1 MLRIQ
6 DPPETEKVEAGREL
20 DELARE
26 GARRMLVTALEA
38 EVAEYIERHRGERDA
53 DGRAAVVRNG
63 KSRKRRVTLGCGTV
77 EVEAPRVN
85 DKRVVDGERARFTS
99 EVLPPYMRR
108 SPKVDEV
115 LPVLYLRGLST
126 GDFEPALK
134 SLLGD
139 KAAGL
144 SSTSITRMTTAWKS
158 EYEAF
163 RKQDLSQEEYA
174 YIWVDGVHFNIRL
187 EDDRLCTLVVIGVRK
202 DGKKRVLAVEDGY
215 RESKESWLLT
225 LRSLVKRGLR
235 APLLATGDG
244 ALGFWAAAREV
255 WPEMKHQLCWV
266 HKLKNMLDKLPRR
279 LQGRAKRALNE
290 IMNAET
296 REQAE
301 EACEQFQTDFGAKY
315 PRAVASLI
323 DNQKRLLTFF
333 DIPAQHWEHMR
344 SANPIESAFATVRL
358 RQRVTKGA
366 GSRSKALWMAFKLL
380 DMASLR
386 WRRINSPELVAR
398 LLLGEKFV
406 DGLPES
412 NNVGNAA

>member
-1 MLRIQ
+1 MVRIT
-6 DPPETEKVEAGREL
+6 DPQGKENGNEL

-26 GARRMLVTALEA
+26 GARRMLVEALDA
-38 EVAEYIERHRGERDA
+38 EVSEYLERHRDERDA
-53 DGRAAVVRNG
+53 EGRALVVRNG
-63 KSRKRRVTLGCGTV
+63 RSKTRRVTLGCGTV

-85 DKRVVDGERARFTS
+85 DKRVVNGERARFTS
-99 EVLPPYMRR
+99 ELLPPYMRR
-108 SPKVDEV
+108 SPKVEEV

-139 KAAGL
+139 KASGL
-144 SSTSITRMTTAWKS
+144 SSTTIARLTTSWKS

-163 RKQDLSQEEYA
+163 RKRELSDEEYA
-174 YIWVDGVHFNIRL
+174 YVWVDGVHFNIRL

-202 DGKKRVLAVEDGY
+202 DGTKRVLAVEDGY
-215 RESKESWLLT
+215 RESKESWLMT
-225 LRSLVKRGLR
+225 LRDLVRRGMK

-255 WPEMKHQLCWV
+255 WPETKHQLCWV
-266 HKLKNMLDKLPRR
+266 HKLKNVLDKLPRR
-279 LQGRAKRALNE
+279 LHARAKRALNDV
-290 IMNAET
+290 MTAET
-296 REQAE
+296 REQAV
-301 EACEQFQTDFGAKY
+301 EACELFKNEFGAKY
-315 PRAVASLI
+315 PKAVASLV

-333 DIPAQHWEHMR
+333 DIPAQHWEHIR

-366 GSRSKALWMAFKLL
+366 GSRAKALWMAYKLL
-380 DMASLR
+380 EMASLR
-386 WRRINSPELVAR
+386 WRRVNSPELVAQV
-398 LLLGEKFV
+398 LLGETFA
-406 DGLPES
+406 DGLPIS